1 MVFFLISWI
10 LKKLYY
16 KERGIKMENKLIEIL
31 VNWYD
36 IDCDKINIKH
46 SFVYKTGPE
55 DKPDVHPYYVSL
67 DMHKCPILIIKPNRK
82 LKFDVIKLSVTS
94 SGRIKIVDTMVLG
107 GFNILNACDS
117 IPSEIVKKYAGDY
130 SRCNIIHEVLEI
142 LNKRM
147 MFLDTPE
154 NRSILTKMVEVCN
167 SIGEFGCASSKGTD
181 KEYIMTRT
189 KGNYG
194 FSSNDYETK
203 PTTPPDKD
211 EKPTETATSS
221 EKSELNAI
229 MNELKLMASQFN
241 IPIITGHQLN
251 REDAISEENKTK
263 TTSSLNKREPVEK
276 ERLSKIEYYLDIAS
290 AVAERGTCLRR
301 KFGAIIVNNDRIVST
316 GYVGAPRGRENC
328 CDRGKC
334 FRVENNIPSGQRYEL
349 CRSVHAEMNAIINA
363 SKEEME
369 GSTLYL
375 VGIEND
381 STFTKNAEPCSMCK
395 RMIINAG
402 ITNVIVRTTNSNG
415 ICSFKKFDV
424 SEWVSND
431 DSLNLHEGY

>member
-1 MVFFLISWI
+1 MITVFFLISWI

-16 KERGIKMENKLIEIL
+16 KERGIKMKNKLIEIL

-36 IDCDKINIKH
+36 IDYDKINIKH
-46 SFVYKTGPE
+46 SFAYETGPE
-55 DKPDVHPYYVSL
+55 NKPDEYTYHVSL
-67 DMHKCPILIIKPNRK
+67 DLYRCPILQIKPNRK
-82 LKFDVIKLSVTS
+82 LKFDVIELSVTP
-94 SGRIKIVDTMVLG
+94 SGRIKIVDTIVVG
-107 GFNILNACDS
+107 GFDIVNANDS
-117 IPSEIVKKYAGDY
+117 NPIRNCKKSVED
-130 SRCNIIHEVLEI
+130 SPIHNIIHEVLEI

-147 MFLDTPE
+147 KFLNTPE
-154 NRSILTKMVEVCN
+154 NMSILTKMVEVCN
-167 SIGEFGCASSKGTD
+167 SVGEFGCASF

-189 KGNYG
+189 KGSYG
-194 FSSNDYETK
+194 FSSDDHETK
-203 PTTPPDKD
+203 PTTPPNK
-211 EKPTETATSS
+211 EEPT
-221 EKSELNAI
+221 K
-229 MNELKLMASQFN
+229 
-241 IPIITGHQLN
+241 
-251 REDAISEENKTK
+251 
-263 TTSSLNKREPVEK
+263 K
-276 ERLSKIEYYLDIAS
+276 ERLSKIEYYLDIAL
-290 AVAERGTCLRR
+290 AVAKRGTCMRR

-334 FRVENNIPSGQRYEL
+334 FREENSIPSGQRYEL

-402 ITNVIVRTTNSNG
+402 ITNVIVRTTDPNG
-415 ICSFKKFDV
+415 ICGYKKFNV